1 MMYEWLKDYQE
12 IEQRIEYFESNPNRS
27 KKELRRWVSGDLAK
41 YKLTAES
48 DGAQLEE
55 RIEVIE
61 YELAHKMNDLYDM
74 QKMMKAFKGLES
86 RILYLKYVEGMT
98 LEQIAED
105 VGYSSSHIKKRH
117 AEMMRAMHV
126 AKEYSAL

>member
-1 MMYEWLKDYQE
+1 MHEWLKDYQQL
-12 IEQRIEYFESNPNRS
+12 EQGIKFLNFNLERS
-27 KKELRRWVSGDLAK
+27 RKELRRWVSGDLAK

-48 DGAQLEE
+48 DGARLEE

-86 RILYLKYVEGMT
+86 EILYQKYVEGNT
-98 LEQIAED
+98 LEEVAEL
-105 VGYSSSHIKKRH
+105 VGYSASHIKKRH
-117 AEMMRAMHV
+117 AEIMRAMQTV
-126 AKEYSAL
+126 KEYGTL

>member
-1 MMYEWLKDYQE
+1 MYEWLKDYQE
-12 IEQRIEYFESNPNRS
+12 LEQKIEYLEFNLERS
-27 KKELRRWVSGDLAK
+27 KKELDRWVYGDLAK

-61 YELAHKMNDLYDM
+61 YEVAHLMNDLYDM
-74 QKMMKAFKGLES
+74 QKMMKAFKGLDS
-86 RILYLKYVEGMT
+86 RILYLKYVDGMT
-98 LEQIAED
+98 LECIAEE

-117 AEMMRAMHV
+117 AEIMRAMQV
-126 AKEYSAL
+126 AKEYSSL

>member
-1 MMYEWLKDYQE
+1 MHEWLKDYQQL
-12 IEQRIEYFESNPNRS
+12 EQDVEFLEFNLERS
-27 KKELRRWVSGDLAK
+27 QKELQRWVSGDLAK

-74 QKMMKAFKGLES
+74 RKMMKAFKGLES
-86 RILYLKYVEGMT
+86 RILYLKYVEGRT
-98 LEQIAED
+98 LEQIAEV
-105 VGYSSSHIKKRH
+105 VGYSSSHIRKRH
-117 AEMMRAMHV
+117 AEMMRAIEV
-126 AKEYSAL
+126 AKEYSSL

>member
-1 MMYEWLKDYQE
+1 MFEWLKDYQE
-12 IEQRIEYFESNPNRS
+12 LKQKIEYLEYNLERS
-27 KKELRRWVSGDLAK
+27 GKELHRWVSGDLAK

-61 YELAHKMNDLYDM
+61 YELAHNMNDFYDM

-86 RILYLKYVEGMT
+86 RILFLKYVEGKT

-117 AEMMRAMHV
+117 AEIMRAMQV

>member
-1 MMYEWLKDYQE
+1 MFEWLNDYQILE
-12 IEQRIEYFESNPNRS
+12 EKIEYMDYNLERS
-27 KKELRRWVSGDLAK
+27 KKELGRWVSGDLAK

-61 YELAHKMNDLYDM
+61 YELAHCMNDLYDM
-74 QKMMKAFKGLES
+74 QKMMRAFKGLDS
-86 RILYLKYVEGMT
+86 RILYLKYVEGLT
-98 LEQIAED
+98 LELIAEE
-105 VGYSSSHIKKRH
+105 VGYSASHIKKRH
-117 AEMMRAMHV
+117 AEIMRAMQV